1 MSAGII
7 SLRWMGIG
15 AAVAALAAFL
25 GMGLVATDA
34 DAKVS
39 AGPKGA
45 KFYDYPD
52 AKLGSKHGRLLRMRT
67 APKQVRI
74 KGARTTKLVLFTSE
88 QPDGSII
95 ETSGLV
101 AVPKGR
107 SKGTVTWGHGTSGLA
122 DKCAPSRLLKAG
134 RDRDYVAYQN
144 KTVALWVKKGYTVA
158 MADYQG
164 LGSPGIHPFLI
175 GEAEGRSML
184 DIVIAARKGLGK
196 RAVNSKVS
204 GTGHS
209 QGGHAVLWAAGE
221 AEKGYLGKPF
231 SYKGTV
237 AYAPASNLH
246 QLAQAL
252 QLAPAGSAGLAVLI
266 GAGVA
271 TQMEGDLAPKLN
283 SRITDPS
290 DAGLSKDGKSL
301 WELATSECSG
311 AVGELANQ
319 AAPNGILTQDLFGPF
334 DNDNA
339 FNPGPGVTPDYTDP
353 VLAEFL
359 QILTDQ
365 NPDVKSSKPLVIA
378 HGTADTTV
386 PLLLTTLLR
395 PQLAAAGTTVDYQE
409 YAGADHGTVIEA
421 SKAYTL
427 AKLKEWF

>member
-1 MSAGII
+1 MSAGIS

-25 GMGLVATDA
+25 GMGLVAADA

-52 AKLGSKHGRLLRMRT
+52 AKLGSKHGRLLRIRT
-67 APKQVRI
+67 APKQVKV

-107 SKGTVTWGHGTSGLA
+107 SKGTITWGHGTSGLA

-134 RDRDYVAYQN
+134 RDKAYVAYQN
-144 KTVALWVKKGYTVA
+144 KTVSLWVKKGYTVA

-184 DIVIAARKGLGK
+184 DIVVAARKGLGK
-196 RAVNSKVS
+196 RAVSSKVT

-231 SYKGTV
+231 AYKGTV

-246 QLAQAL
+246 QLAQNL
-252 QLAPAGSAGLAVLI
+252 NLAPAGSAGLAVLV

-271 TQMEGDLAPKLN
+271 TQMEGDLSTKLN
-283 SRITDPS
+283 TRITDPS
-290 DAGLSKDGKSL
+290 DSGLSKDGKSL
-301 WELATSECSG
+301 WQLATSECSG
-311 AVGELANQ
+311 TVGELANQ

-334 DNDNA
+334 DNEIIID
-339 FNPGPGVTPDYTDP
+339 PEKTPDYTNP

-365 NPDVKSSKPLVIA
+365 NPDVTSSKPVVIA

-395 PQLAAAGTTVDYQE
+395 PQLAGAGTTVDYQE
-409 YAGADHGTVIEA
+409 YDGADHGTVIDE
-421 SKAYTL
+421 SRAYTL
-427 AKLKEWF
+427 KKLKAWF